1 MRAIN
6 TLEEI
11 DQLINSIPIEC
22 DELIS
27 NSAKFAAGVSIDSQF
42 LFRDI
47 HGILTKSGTI
57 ESGLISN

>member
-47 HGILTKSGTI
+47 HGILTK
-57 ESGLISN
+57 